1 MGQLQLL
8 HPNALVLNPSRA
20 ERRPSVYLSP
30 SSPPLLKKTKI
41 VKRSLWSLQKQHE
54 SFRIKLEVV
63 CRLVWIWSCLRAYMI
78 IWYFK
83 TDFSIAMENI
93 AQSRRGR
100 KEISCMSSKLE
111 MAFCIWF
118 CPMCCVVSCLCQQVS
133 CCRLDGADSSHRKAA
148 VCQAAE
154 GQQSRR
160 PLLQACSAVG
170 ETVPASHCTL
180 HVG

>member
-1 MGQLQLL
+1 
-8 HPNALVLNPSRA
+8 
-20 ERRPSVYLSP
+20 
-30 SSPPLLKKTKI
+30 
-41 VKRSLWSLQKQHE
+41 
-54 SFRIKLEVV
+54 
-63 CRLVWIWSCLRAYMI
+63 MI

-83 TDFSIAMENI
+83 TDFSIVMEYI
-93 AQSRRGR
+93 AQSRRWR

-118 CPMCCVVSCLCQQVS
+118 CPMCCVVGCLCQQVS

-180 HVG
+180 HVGWGGAVLGLSYSDYSLSWSLINRLARNSQLEKLCQHLLALCTWSLFNSDPFAPSYVWTRVQMTPI